1 MSAVNAAGNKLLARE
16 PLNKSARSAFP
27 SEKPQIVRCDASDSS
42 LSYGRVAQRARCGS
56 LRAKPLGGLCGAPPP
71 SVGSSFGLTKTT
83 PLPTQPGDPPKPP
96 PPLAQ
101 TCFRGSLAKHFD
113 VHINLIDGVAQC
125 GLVSVGGHG
134 GRQQSDSS
142 RSVRGAPTYCPL
154 SDGMNRHQ
162 VLTGSAG

>member
-42 LSYGRVAQRARCGS
+42 LSYGRVAQRARCGFSGETLWDGPLRGLRLVWTRSFGMTKPRSSKPSRRLPQS
-56 LRAKPLGGLCGAPPP
+56 LRRACADL
-71 SVGSSFGLTKTT
+71 
-83 PLPTQPGDPPKPP
+83 
-96 PPLAQ
+96 
-101 TCFRGSLAKHFD
+101 FRGSLAKHFD

-154 SDGMNRHQ
+154 SDGMIVIRY
-162 VLTGSAG
+162 